1 LGVILEKNPLSR
13 GTLGGSKIDEFGGFE
28 GQNPGFGG
36 QNRDFD
42 DFGTFPWGSIR
53 FWAFLGF
60 FLRNGRAKNR
70 LFGIGHFGT
79 LGGGFRGV
87 ENRLPGSL
95 SETSEAQN
103 RVDFRGSKTSVLE
116 GQNIDF
122 LGVGAWVYTLLGS
135 PRGAFWE
142 SCGIPVSN
150 FRLF

>member
-1 LGVILEKNPLSR
+1 MGVILGKNPLSR

-79 LGGGFRGV
+79 LGGAVF
-87 ENRLPGSL
+87 E
-95 SETSEAQN
+95 
-103 RVDFRGSKTSVLE
+103 GSKTVSPGHFLRLLRLKIGSILRVQIVTFWGSKTWCFGGAL
-116 GQNIDF
+116 
-122 LGVGAWVYTLLGS
+122 LGV
-135 PRGAFWE
+135 
-142 SCGIPVSN
+142 
-150 FRLF
+150 

>member
-1 LGVILEKNPLSR
+1 MGVILGKNPLSR

-79 LGGGFRGV
+79 LGGGTGFRGV

-103 RVDFRGSKTSVLE
+103 RVDFE
-116 GQNIDF
+116 GPNSDI
-122 LGVGAWVYTLLGS
+122 LGVQT
-135 PRGAFWE
+135 
-142 SCGIPVSN
+142 C
-150 FRLF
+150 

>member
-1 LGVILEKNPLSR
+1 MGVILGKNPLSR

-79 LGGGFRGV
+79 LGGGF
-87 ENRLPGSL
+87 E
-95 SETSEAQN
+95 
-103 RVDFRGSKTSVLE
+103 GSKTVSPGHFLRLLRLKIGSILRVQIVTFWGSKTRFFGVEKPCFGGAL
-116 GQNIDF
+116 
-122 LGVGAWVYTLLGS
+122 LGV
-135 PRGAFWE
+135 
-142 SCGIPVSN
+142 
-150 FRLF
+150 

>member
-1 LGVILEKNPLSR
+1 MGVILGKNPLSR

-79 LGGGFRGV
+79 LGGEGPVF
-87 ENRLPGSL
+87 E
-95 SETSEAQN
+95 
-103 RVDFRGSKTSVLE
+103 GSKTVSP
-116 GQNIDF
+116 GHF
-122 LGVGAWVYTLLGS
+122 LRLLRLKIGS
-135 PRGAFWE
+135 ILRVQIVTFWG
-142 SCGIPVSN
+142 SKT
-150 FRLF
+150 

>member
-1 LGVILEKNPLSR
+1 MGVILGKNPLSR

-79 LGGGFRGV
+79 LGGGAGFRGV

-95 SETSEAQN
+95 SEVSEAQN
-103 RVDFRGSKTSVLE
+103 RVDFE
-116 GQNIDF
+116 GPNSDILGGPKHDV
-122 LGVGAWVYTLLGS
+122 LGVY
-135 PRGAFWE
+135 F
-142 SCGIPVSN
+142 
-150 FRLF
+150 